1 MPAAIAGFTPSVR
14 DNRRTFHSIV
24 TRRSSRSGRLV
35 ALRTAT
41 RASPNRPRAHPQ
53 EQSRARVTGGSN
65 FQANLSVNRVQ
76 SRRLSSAD
84 LGPSCLRLDVLEL
97 VNFRKGRF
105 LGFESG
111 EGNVNAEL
119 LDELPFPS
127 AFCGGLSGPRSSA
140 LSRGGTVSL
149 PLTWSISSS
158 SRHTWQRYLAP
169 GRGLA
174 SNGLCEIARWQAGQR
189 QGINGRPTYW
199 RAQLLVG

>member
-1 MPAAIAGFTPSVR
+1 VTLADIPFDRHAAF
-14 DNRRTFHSIV
+14 
-24 TRRSSRSGRLV
+24 V
-35 ALRTAT
+35 ALRTARGT
-41 RASPNRPRAHPQ
+41 SHRHPRVSESPSRAS
-53 EQSRARVTGGSN
+53 ARTESCAGNGRVKLSGH
-65 FQANLSVNRVQ
+65 LSVNRVQ